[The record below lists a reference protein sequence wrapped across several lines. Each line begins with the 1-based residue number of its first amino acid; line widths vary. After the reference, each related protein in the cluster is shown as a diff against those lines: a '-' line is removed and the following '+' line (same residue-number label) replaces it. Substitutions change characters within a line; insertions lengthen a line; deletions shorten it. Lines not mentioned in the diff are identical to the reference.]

1 MVLKVSRSI
10 TLQLEKSGQKITL
23 DFDEAKEIIKSLS
36 QLANQM
42 ESNVTAT
49 TIEGNSKQNSTTTK
63 KRKVKAAYKNE
74 KKRGNGRR
82 RRGRKS
88 SKKNKSAP
96 QKDRKTKVPYMSENK
111 RQEIITHISRQLSA
125 KPQTLSALLEGV
137 SYVPNYLPTIR
148 QMVESRGKN
157 IRREKIG
164 KRIYYSKKGTS
175 TKLKNRKKGSM
186 Q

>member
-1 MVLKVSRSI
+1 MVVKVSPSI

-42 ESNVTAT
+42 RSNVAT
-49 TIEGNSKQNSTTTK
+49 TNAIEGNGKQNGTTTK

-74 KKRGNGRR
+74 KKTGKRR
-82 RRGRKS
+82 KRIGRKS
-88 SKKNKSAP
+88 SKMDKSSP
-96 QKDRKTKVPYMSENK
+96 QKGRKTKVPYMSENK
-111 RQEIITHISRQLSA
+111 RQEIIKHITRQLSA
-125 KPQTLSALLEGV
+125 KPKTLSALLEGV

-157 IRREKIG
+157 IHREKIG
-164 KRIYYSKKGTS
+164 KRIYYSKKGAS
-175 TKLKNRKKGSM
+175 TKLKNRKKD
-186 Q
+186 